1 MAGVWLPAPQ
11 ADACVCSM
19 QPAGVSAPSVAR
31 LKRTTACDCCEAT
44 YTDLLSGLTVSPMG
58 PFRPA
63 VWLPAPQPVNPRFSK
78 QPAAVSAPSAAR
90 LKRTTASSLKL
101 ATYTDL
107 PSGLTATANAPP
119 KPA

>member
-1 MAGVWLPAPQ
+1 
-11 ADACVCSM
+11 M
-19 QPAGVSAPSVAR
+19 QPAGVNAPSAAR

-63 VWLPAPQPVNPRFSK
+63 IWLPAPQPVKPVFSK
-78 QPAAVSAPSAAR
+78 QPAAVSAPSGAR
-90 LKRTTASSLKL
+90 LKRTTASSTKP

-107 PSGLTATANAPP
+107 PSGLTVTANAPCR
-119 KPA
+119 PAA